1 VQMKRLALLAAMV
14 AVALAG
20 GVACQMRNEPAR
32 PKQWSTPP
40 GMRIDAN
47 KTYTARITTTM
58 GDLSVNLL
66 AKEAPTT
73 VNNFVFLA
81 REGFYDGVKFHRV
94 IKGFMVQTGDPK
106 GDGTGGPG
114 YTFVDEPV
122 ASNYDR
128 GVLAMANR
136 GPNTNGSQFFI
147 VHGDEVNLRLPKNY
161 TIFGK
166 VTQGVEVVDQIA
178 SVPVGSSPTGEMSIP
193 QTEVRITKV
202 AIEER

>member
-1 VQMKRLALLAAMV
+1 MQMKRRALLAAVV
-14 AVALAG
+14 AVALVG
-20 GVACQMRNEPAR
+20 GAACQMRSESSGQ
-32 PKQWSTPP
+32 KQWSSPP
-40 GMRIDAN
+40 TMRVDAN
-47 KTYTARITTTM
+47 KQYTARITTTM
-58 GDLSVNLL
+58 GEMNVNLL
-66 AKEAPTT
+66 VREAPTA

-122 ASNYDR
+122 GSNYDR

-166 VTQGVEVVDQIA
+166 ITQGVEVVDQIA
-178 SVPVGSSPTGEMSIP
+178 SVPVSASPTGEMSVP
-193 QTEVRITKV
+193 QSDVRITRV

>member
-1 VQMKRLALLAAMV
+1 MKRRALLVAIVAA
-14 AVALAG
+14 ALCG
-20 GVACQMRNEPAR
+20 GAACQMRTESSA
-32 PKQWSTPP
+32 PKQWSSPP
-40 GMRIDAN
+40 AMKIDAN
-47 KTYTARITTTM
+47 KQYTAKITTTM
-58 GDLSVNLL
+58 GDLNVNLL
-66 AKEAPTT
+66 PKEAPTT

-122 ASNYDR
+122 ASNYER
-128 GVLAMANR
+128 GTLAMANR

-147 VHGDEVNLRLPKNY
+147 VQGDDVNLRLPKNY

-166 VTQGVEVVDQIA
+166 VAQGIEVLDQIA
-178 SVPVGSSPTGEMSIP
+178 SVPVGASASDEPSAP
-193 QTEVRITKV
+193 QTEVRITKIS
-202 AIEER
+202 IEEK